1 MAKVVTMGEILLRL
15 STKDYK
21 KFMQADEFEA
31 CFGGSEA
38 NVAVSLAMFGM
49 DSSYVTKVPD
59 NPIGRSAVSALRKMN
74 VDTSDVSYG
83 GNRLGIY
90 YMEKGSAVRPSNV
103 VYDRAGSSMSTAEVS
118 DFDFDKIF
126 DEADWFH
133 FSGITPAISENAR
146 VIVLEALKAAK
157 RKGVTVSC
165 DLNYRNKLWTVNQAK
180 QVMPQYM
187 EYVDVIMGGREDA
200 RKMLGFTLSKENEDD
215 TPNLEAYEKMFRE
228 MADKYQFQYVISS
241 LRQSHT
247 SSYHDFSGCI
257 YDGENF
263 YTAKKYEISPMIDR
277 VGGGD
282 AFAAGIIFAILSGKE
297 TKDVIEF
304 AVAASALKHTIPGD
318 ANLSSVE
325 EIEHLIKGNGIGR
338 VQR

>member
-49 DSSYVTKVPD
+49 DSAYVTKVPD

-83 GNRLGIY
+83 GDRLGIY

-165 DLNYRNKLWTVNQAK
+165 DLNYRNKLWTINQAK
-180 QVMPQYM
+180 QVMPQ
-187 EYVDVIMGGREDA
+187 
-200 RKMLGFTLSKENEDD
+200 L
-215 TPNLEAYEKMFRE
+215 
-228 MADKYQFQYVISS
+228 ADKYQFQYVISS

-304 AVAASALKHTIPGD
+304 AVAASALKHTILGD
-318 ANLSSVE
+318 ANLSTVE

>member
-38 NVAVSLAMFGM
+38 NVAVSLAMFEM

-83 GNRLGIY
+83 GDRLGIY

-126 DEADWFH
+126 DEADWF
-133 FSGITPAISENAR
+133 
-146 VIVLEALKAAK
+146 
-157 RKGVTVSC
+157 
-165 DLNYRNKLWTVNQAK
+165 
-180 QVMPQYM
+180 
-187 EYVDVIMGGREDA
+187 
-200 RKMLGFTLSKENEDD
+200 
-215 TPNLEAYEKMFRE
+215 
-228 MADKYQFQYVISS
+228 
-241 LRQSHT
+241 
-247 SSYHDFSGCI
+247 
-257 YDGENF
+257 NF
-263 YTAKKYEISPMIDR
+263 
-277 VGGGD
+277 
-282 AFAAGIIFAILSGKE
+282 
-297 TKDVIEF
+297 
-304 AVAASALKHTIPGD
+304 
-318 ANLSSVE
+318 
-325 EIEHLIKGNGIGR
+325 
-338 VQR
+338 

>member
-21 KFMQADEFEA
+21 KFLQADEFEA

-38 NVAVSLAMFGM
+38 NVAVSLAMLGM
-49 DSSYVTKVPD
+49 DSAYVTKVPD
-59 NPIGRSAVSALRKMN
+59 NPIGRSAVSTLRKMS
-74 VDTSDVSYG
+74 VDTSHVSYG
-83 GNRLGIY
+83 GDRLGIY

-103 VYDRAGSSMSTAEVS
+103 VYDRAGSSICTAES
-118 DFDFDKIF
+118 ADFNFDKIF
-126 DEADWFH
+126 DGADWFH
-133 FSGITPAISENAR
+133 FSGITPAISKSAE
-146 VIVLEALKAAK
+146 VVVLEAVKAAK
-157 RKGVTVSC
+157 RNGLTVSC
-165 DLNYRNKLWTVNQAK
+165 DLNFRKKLWTTEEARR
-180 QVMPQYM
+180 VMPQYM

-200 RKMLGFTLSKENEDD
+200 GKMLGFALSKENKDD
-215 TPNLEAYEKMFRE
+215 TPNLEAYEKMFRDMVE
-228 MADKYQFQYVISS
+228 MYHFKYVISS

-257 YDGENF
+257 YDGKNF
-263 YTAKKYEISPMIDR
+263 YTAKKYEISPMVDR

-318 ANLSSVE
+318 ANLSTVE
-325 EIEHLIKGNGIGR
+325 EIEHLVKGNGIGR

>member
-1 MAKVVTMGEILLRL
+1 ML
-15 STKDYK
+15 
-21 KFMQADEFEA
+21 F
-31 CFGGSEA
+31 
-38 NVAVSLAMFGM
+38 
-49 DSSYVTKVPD
+49 
-59 NPIGRSAVSALRKMN
+59 RS
-74 VDTSDVSYG
+74 
-83 GNRLGIY
+83 
-90 YMEKGSAVRPSNV
+90 
-103 VYDRAGSSMSTAEVS
+103 VS

-180 QVMPQYM
+180 QVMPQ
-187 EYVDVIMGGREDA
+187 
-200 RKMLGFTLSKENEDD
+200 L
-215 TPNLEAYEKMFRE
+215 
-228 MADKYQFQYVISS
+228 ADKYQFQYVISS

>member
-1 MAKVVTMGEILLRL
+1 MKQTGFI
-15 STKDYK
+15 
-21 KFMQADEFEA
+21 
-31 CFGGSEA
+31 
-38 NVAVSLAMFGM
+38 
-49 DSSYVTKVPD
+49 
-59 NPIGRSAVSALRKMN
+59 
-74 VDTSDVSYG
+74 
-83 GNRLGIY
+83 
-90 YMEKGSAVRPSNV
+90 
-103 VYDRAGSSMSTAEVS
+103 
-118 DFDFDKIF
+118 
-126 DEADWFH
+126 
-133 FSGITPAISENAR
+133 SGITPAISENAR

>member
-21 KFMQADEFEA
+21 KFIQADEFEA

-38 NVAVSLAMFGM
+38 NVAVSLAMLGM
-49 DSSYVTKVPD
+49 DSAYVTKVPD
-59 NPIGRSAVSALRKMN
+59 NPIGRSAVSTLRKMS
-74 VDTSDVSYG
+74 VDTSHVSYG
-83 GNRLGIY
+83 GDRLGIY

-103 VYDRAGSSMSTAEVS
+103 VYDRAGSSICTAES
-118 DFDFDKIF
+118 ADFNFDKIF
-126 DEADWFH
+126 DGADWFH
-133 FSGITPAISENAR
+133 FSGITPAISKSAE
-146 VIVLEALKAAK
+146 VVVLEAVKAAK
-157 RKGVTVSC
+157 RNGLTVSC
-165 DLNYRNKLWTVNQAK
+165 DLNFRKKLWTTEEARR
-180 QVMPQYM
+180 VMPQYM

-200 RKMLGFTLSKENEDD
+200 GKMLGFALSKENKDD
-215 TPNLEAYEKMFRE
+215 TPNLEAYEKMFRDMVE
-228 MADKYQFQYVISS
+228 MYHFKYVISS

-257 YDGENF
+257 YDGKNF
-263 YTAKKYEISPMIDR
+263 YTAKKYEISPMVDR

-318 ANLSSVE
+318 ANLSTVE
-325 EIEHLIKGNGIGR
+325 EIEHLVKGNGIGR

>member
-1 MAKVVTMGEILLRL
+1 MSKVVTMGEILLRL
-15 STKDYK
+15 STKDYR
-21 KFMQADEFEA
+21 KFIQADEYEA

-38 NVAVSLAMFGM
+38 NVAVSLAMLGM
-49 DSSYVTKVPD
+49 ESVYVTEVPD
-59 NPIGRSAVSALRKMN
+59 NPIGRCAISFLKKLN
-74 VDTSDVSYG
+74 VDTSNVSYG

-103 VYDRAGSSMSTAEVS
+103 VYDRAGSSISTAQPA
-118 DFDFDKIF
+118 DFDFDRIF
-126 DEADWFH
+126 EGADWFH
-133 FSGITPAISENAR
+133 FSGITPALSEQAGD
-146 VIVLEALKAAK
+146 VTLEAVKAAK
-157 RKGVTVSC
+157 RNGLTVSC
-165 DLNYRNKLWTVNQAK
+165 DLNYRNKLWTANEAR

-187 EYVDVIMGGREDA
+187 EYVDVLMGGREDA

-215 TPNLEAYEKMFRE
+215 TPNLEAYEKMFQE
-228 MADKYQFQYVISS
+228 MVEQYHFKYVISS

-257 YDGENF
+257 YDGKNF
-263 YTAKKYEISPMIDR
+263 YAAKKYEISPMVDR

-304 AVAASALKHTIPGD
+304 SVAASALKHTIPGD
-318 ANLSSVE
+318 ANLSTVE
-325 EIEHLIKGNGIGR
+325 EIEHLMKGNGIGR